1 MAHSYCHSRSGP
13 HKIARFCGWAKAGI
27 GTKQCEQ
34 REPTKRPPRPAA
46 TPPPEGN
53 LLRSCCGL
61 SSPPSGPTKLIN
73 FVGDSVE
80 EYPIGGA
87 GLLSE
92 CTNFIITHS
101 LDHPVAFAP
110 PPPPMEWNL
119 ALLAPLSLRAQ
130 RGNPVID
137 ISPNGALHCSLHSLS
152 RRSAAETDA
161 LCSLYLFSIIY
172 ALKKNGANAPFFY
185 ILSS

>member
-13 HKIARFCGWAKAGI
+13 RKIARFCGWAKAGI
-27 GTKQCEQ
+27 GTKQCEH
-34 REPTKRPPRPAA
+34 REPTKRPPRPAD

-53 LLRSCCGL
+53 LLRPCCGL
-61 SSPPSGPTKLIN
+61 SSPPSGPAKLIN

-80 EYPIGGA
+80 EYPIGGG

-130 RGNPVID
+130 RGNPVNKKVRRWRT
-137 ISPNGALHCSLHSLS
+137 ISIIYY
-152 RRSAAETDA
+152 
-161 LCSLYLFSIIY
+161 LCSIIYALLSMLYYLCSIIY
-172 ALKKNGANAPFFY
+172 ALKKRGERPVFY